1 MVGCGVMG
9 VAAATA
15 CGGMVGCGVM
25 GVAAAT
31 ACGGMVGCGV
41 MGVAAAK
48 AVEVAARSVARTKRD
63 FNEIKDIAALL
74 PWGEKLLNW

>member
-1 MVGCGVMG
+1 MVG
-9 VAAATA
+9 
-15 CGGMVGCGVM
+15 GGIRGDV
-25 GVAAAT
+25 
-31 ACGGMVGCGV
+31 
-41 MGVAAAK
+41 AAK